1 MNLKKPFD
9 ILNTIKQ
16 VEAPQFLLT
25 RVQQRIRRVEQNRWS
40 PQLAWT
46 LFIGLI
52 FIMVLEL
59 SIVGKPAFVYSTEQN
74 IVQLMNLHYDNL
86 LYHE

>member
-25 RVQQRIRRVEQNRWS
+25 RVQQRIRMVEQNRWS

-74 IVQLMNLHYDNL
+74 IVQRMNLHYDNL

>member
-16 VEAPQFLLT
+16 VEVPQFLLT

>member
-25 RVQQRIRRVEQNRWS
+25 RVQQRIRKVEQNRWS

>member
-16 VEAPQFLLT
+16 VEVPQFLLT
-25 RVQQRIRRVEQNRWS
+25 RVQQRIRMVEQNRWS

-52 FIMVLEL
+52 FITVLEL

>member
-16 VEAPQFLLT
+16 VEVPQFLLT
-25 RVQQRIRRVEQNRWS
+25 RVQQRIRMVEQNRWS

-59 SIVGKPAFVYSTEQN
+59 SIIGKPAFVYSTEQN

>member
-40 PQLAWT
+40 PQLVWT

>member
-25 RVQQRIRRVEQNRWS
+25 RVQQRIRMVEQNRWS

>member
-1 MNLKKPFD
+1 MVP
-9 ILNTIKQ
+9 T
-16 VEAPQFLLT
+16 
-25 RVQQRIRRVEQNRWS
+25 
-40 PQLAWT
+40 
-46 LFIGLI
+46 IGLDFVYRFNLHYGI
-52 FIMVLEL
+52 KL

>member
-40 PQLAWT
+40 PQLVWT

-59 SIVGKPAFVYSTEQN
+59 SIVGKAAFVYSTEQN
-74 IVQLMNLHYDNL
+74 IVQLMNLH
-86 LYHE
+86 

>member
-25 RVQQRIRRVEQNRWS
+25 RVQQRIRMVEQNRWS

-86 LYHE
+86 LYH

>member
-16 VEAPQFLLT
+16 VEAPQFLLA
-25 RVQQRIRRVEQNRWS
+25 RVQQRIRMVEQNRWS

>member
-16 VEAPQFLLT
+16 VEVPQFLLT
-25 RVQQRIRRVEQNRWS
+25 RVQQRIRMVEQNRWS